1 MRIHWVIF
9 LLLYLGFFVWYTNL
23 SGPLSEEEIN
33 LVIKR
38 IDNGETTISE
48 EDRSNF
54 IKFLRNDDG
63 GDFYM
68 VNFLDLNENPPVME
82 NTGESAS
89 ASDLLDFYMEYMY
102 PELFIRASHPVFGG
116 EVSANAI
123 DHLGAEETKE
133 WDRTA
138 IMRYRSI
145 RDMLEIANNEIF
157 SKRHEYKTNALIKTI
172 AIPVSAPIF
181 LDFRIVIFLFL
192 LTLTL
197 LIDKLRVRNKIR

>member
-23 SGPLSEEEIN
+23 SGPLSEEEID

-68 VNFLDLNENPPVME
+68 VNFLDLNENPPIME

>member
-1 MRIHWVIF
+1 MRIHWIIS
-9 LLLYLGFFVWYTNL
+9 LLLYIGFFVWYTNL
-23 SGPLSEEEIN
+23 SGPLSEEEID

-38 IDNGETTISE
+38 MDKGETTISE
-48 EDRSNF
+48 VDRSNF

-68 VNFLDLNENPPVME
+68 VNFLDLNENPPIME
-82 NTGESAS
+82 KTGESAT
-89 ASDLLDFYMEYMY
+89 ATDLLDYYMEYMY
-102 PELFIRASHPVFGG
+102 PELFIRASHPVFAGN
-116 EVSANAI
+116 VSAKAL

-145 RDMLEIANNEIF
+145 RDLLEIGNNEIF
-157 SKRHEYKTNALIKTI
+157 SERHEYKINALVKTI
-172 AIPVSAPIF
+172 AIPVSAPF
-181 LDFRIVIFLFL
+181 LFDFRVIFFLFL

-197 LIDKLRVRNKIR
+197 LVDKLRFRRKA

>member
-1 MRIHWVIF
+1 
-9 LLLYLGFFVWYTNL
+9 
-23 SGPLSEEEIN
+23 
-33 LVIKR
+33 
-38 IDNGETTISE
+38 
-48 EDRSNF
+48 
-54 IKFLRNDDG
+54 
-63 GDFYM
+63 
-68 VNFLDLNENPPVME
+68 
-82 NTGESAS
+82 
-89 ASDLLDFYMEYMY
+89 MEYMY

-123 DHLGAEETKE
+123 DHIGAEETKE

-145 RDMLEIANNEIF
+145 RDLLEIGNNEIF
-157 SKRHEYKTNALIKTI
+157 SKRHEYKINALIKTI

-197 LIDKLRVRNKIR
+197 LIDKLRFQNKIR

>member
-1 MRIHWVIF
+1 MRIHWIIS
-9 LLLYLGFFVWYTNL
+9 LLLYFGFFVWYTNL
-23 SGPLSEEEIN
+23 SGPLSEEEID

-38 IDNGETTISE
+38 MDKGETTISE
-48 EDRSNF
+48 VDRSNF

-68 VNFLDLNENPPVME
+68 VNFLDLNENPPIME
-82 NTGESAS
+82 KTGESAT
-89 ASDLLDFYMEYMY
+89 ATDLLDYYMEYMY
-102 PELFIRASHPVFGG
+102 PELFIRASHPVFAGN
-116 EVSANAI
+116 VSANAI

-145 RDMLEIANNEIF
+145 RDMLEIGSNEIF
-157 SKRHEYKTNALIKTI
+157 SERHEYKINALIKTI

-181 LDFRIVIFLFL
+181 FDFRLIFFLFL

-197 LIDKLRVRNKIR
+197 LVDKLRFRRKA

>member
-1 MRIHWVIF
+1 MLKNHWFISTVI
-9 LLLYLGFFVWYTNL
+9 YLVFFFWYTNT
-23 SGPLSEEEIN
+23 SGPLSPAEID
-33 LVIKR
+33 LVIERMDK
-38 IDNGETTISE
+38 GKTTISE

-54 IKFLRNDDG
+54 LEFLRNDDG

-68 VNFLDLNENPPVME
+68 VNFLDVNENPPIME
-82 NTGESAS
+82 KTGESAT
-89 ASDLLDFYMEYMY
+89 ATDLLDYYMEYMY
-102 PELFIRASHPVFGG
+102 PELFIRASHPVFAGN
-116 EVSANAI
+116 VSANAI

-145 RDMLEIANNEIF
+145 RDMLEIGSNEIF
-157 SKRHEYKTNALIKTI
+157 SERHEYKINALIKTI

-181 LDFRIVIFLFL
+181 FDFRLIFFLFL

-197 LIDKLRVRNKIR
+197 LVDKLRFRRKA